1 MQVERVSE
9 QALSGFTGCKRSV
22 DKYYSVLREGINT
35 IPSLLF
41 IVKVN
46 FAIKIGEQYY
56 AISSIVKITVYV
68 IPLTKFFKMIK
79 NIIYLIV
86 YKLRRIHFLLKNF
99 PPLIDIS
106 DVNIVY
112 YLLCTTPKIFFKK
125 FGEMNDFFPIYKV

>member
-46 FAIKIGEQYY
+46 Y

>member
-56 AISSIVKITVYV
+56 GYFINS
-68 IPLTKFFKMIK
+68 K
-79 NIIYLIV
+79 N
-86 YKLRRIHFLLKNF
+86 NG
-99 PPLIDIS
+99 
-106 DVNIVY
+106 
-112 YLLCTTPKIFFKK
+112 LCYSLNKIF
-125 FGEMNDFFPIYKV
+125 